1 LQPTGQVVVVIKK
14 NLVNDLKLF
23 AGLFFLI
30 VAIWIFL
37 SEHSWEMF
45 IGKNDAA
52 SIFVWYLRELQ
63 TKGLDQLAYNPILL
77 GGFPVGLS
85 LGLMWPLML
94 VLKVF
99 KLDPFIMHNLHLW
112 WLQSTIAYFAVK
124 WTWLWLPS
132 SYQQEK
138 SLQKNLETFL
148 VITLVAF
155 SPLLGWRFAY
165 GHVNLILGAASF
177 ITCLYLF
184 QALACRKL
192 SLLDYFLA
200 FVALSLT
207 INFVSFQPIM
217 HIMYLLPIILLLLYG
232 PQKLRQMK
240 FSIVLI
246 FILVFILVNAYFML
260 PFYSFYLLGDAARGS
275 AIDIFAYAPFNL
287 KAWIATFL
295 PENSWVDLDPI
306 FFTWHELHYPIGLG
320 YLSLLLIRKRS
331 HQLMTAIL
339 LILVFG
345 FILNLTGISPLV
357 QLLPM
362 MNKFLVPQRILILLG
377 LLGSMGAGLWMIGR
391 VPRCEL
397 NRQNALYVILSI
409 LVGMTIPLYL
419 RGQFDLLLVII
430 LALFLFAAY
439 KRLSLLAL
447 CSLLLIG
454 FINIGAFFSH
464 FMPPVEAKAL
474 RQFSQ
479 MGKPEE
485 LTNPF
490 ERAFLGFGH
499 ELIHKNTGWVL
510 NISSLDGY
518 FYATTRFSQLI
529 HAIHERPYYATS
541 LDWKFNASGPQA
553 LLLSKLFNIKYD
565 VNLSQQGWNIKTL
578 DLPHAGIIFPSA
590 IIIEDQV
597 ERIAAHLKEDWSRVM
612 VAGQYQELVKAL
624 AGCQNGSL
632 NSQYDS
638 KFQGLKI
645 SGQVARDC
653 LIVIPT
659 NYSRYLTFSSGESAA
674 RTLPVNHALLG
685 IILPAGVVD
694 GHLVPS
700 YSIFP

>member
-1 LQPTGQVVVVIKK
+1 VEVVIKK
-14 NLVNDLKLF
+14 NLVDDLKLF
-23 AGLFFLI
+23 AGLFVLI
-30 VAIWIFL
+30 VAIWILL

-52 SIFVWYLRELQ
+52 SIFVWYLRELK

-85 LGLMWPLML
+85 LGIMWPLML
-94 VLKVF
+94 VLKIF

-112 WLQSTIAYFAVK
+112 WLQSTIAFFAVK

-132 SYQQEK
+132 SYQEEK
-138 SLQKNLETFL
+138 SLQKKLETFL
-148 VITLVAF
+148 IITLVAF

-165 GHVNLILGAASF
+165 GHVNLILGAVSF
-177 ITCLYLF
+177 VTCLYLF

-217 HIMYLLPIILLLLYG
+217 HIMYLLPAILLLLYG

-240 FSIVLI
+240 LSIVVI

-260 PFYSFYLLGDAARGS
+260 PFYSFYLQGDAARGA

-287 KAWIATFL
+287 KAWIATLL
-295 PENSWVDLDPI
+295 PENSWIDLDPVY
-306 FFTWHELHYPIGLG
+306 FTWHELHYPIGLG

-331 HQLMTAIL
+331 HQILSAIL
-339 LILVFG
+339 LMLVFG
-345 FILNLTGISPLV
+345 FILNLTGISQLV

-362 MNKFLVPQRILILLG
+362 INKFLVPQRILILLG

-391 VPRCEL
+391 IPRYEL
-397 NRQNALYVILSI
+397 NKQSALYVILSI

-419 RGQFDLLLVII
+419 KGQFDLVLVIA
-430 LALFLFAAY
+430 LGLFLYAAH

-447 CSLLLIG
+447 CSLTFIG
-454 FINIGAFFSH
+454 FINIGSFFSH
-464 FMPPVEAKAL
+464 FMPTIEAKAL
-474 RQFSQ
+474 RQFSH
-479 MGKPEE
+479 MSKPEE
-485 LTNPF
+485 LNNPF
-490 ERAFLGFGH
+490 ERAYLGFGH

-541 LDWKFNASGPQA
+541 LDWKFSAAGPQA
-553 LLLSKLFNIKYD
+553 ELLSKLFNIKYE
-565 VNLSQQGWNIKTL
+565 VNLSQQGWKITSL
-578 DLPHAGIIFPSA
+578 DLPHAGIIFPSE

-597 ERIAAHLKEDWSRVM
+597 EQVAAHLKENWSRVM
-612 VAGQYQELVKAL
+612 VATQYQELVQGL
-624 AGCQNGSL
+624 AGCQTGALS
-632 NSQYDS
+632 SQYDAEL
-638 KFQGLKI
+638 QGLKI
-645 SGQVARDC
+645 TGQVARDC

-659 NYSRYLTFSSGESAA
+659 NYSRYLSFSPGAGAA